1 MAGGPPVL
9 NIGAEGYLG
18 WGKQAVFGTPTSPIA
33 ANTNNWGE
41 FTAIDLNYDAAWH
54 AVETGAGSQATERKA
69 GRGMSKTQGGFTTL
83 LQPTAGGML
92 LACFFGADVYGT
104 PVAAAHN
111 LSLAT
116 VQAKQMLTV
125 QKIMAGQALQYQD
138 CFLDTLV
145 LAQAGAEW
153 TTRWT
158 VLGGLGDV
166 PVASDTPT
174 LPTDALVFQWGD
186 TTLTSSFG
194 SIAQGDLSGVTMT
207 FNRNIRQFA
216 GAGSYA
222 ATRAAPGKFQVSGQC
237 TYLYDSA
244 AAATAQAN
252 YISGTESTMT
262 VVLTKDSTHV
272 LTVTMPLSHMTATVP
287 QQPLDELVMMQVNWF
302 ARQAEGVTLTLKNDV
317 TSTYM
322 P

>member
-9 NIGAEGYLG
+9 NIGAEGFLG
-18 WGKQAVFGTPTSPIA
+18 WAKQAVFGVPTTPIVSS
-33 ANTNNWGE
+33 TNNWGE
-41 FTAIDLNYDAAWH
+41 FVSLDLNYDAAWH
-54 AVETGAGSQATERKA
+54 AVETGAGLQATERKA
-69 GRGMSKTQGGFTTL
+69 GRGMSKTQGGFTEL

-111 LSLAT
+111 ISLAT
-116 VQAKQMLTV
+116 VQAKQMLTF

-138 CFLDTLV
+138 CFLNTLV
-145 LAQAGAEW
+145 LGQAGAEW
-153 TTRWT
+153 TARWT
-158 VLGGLGDV
+158 VAGGLGDI

-207 FNRNIRQFA
+207 FNRNIRQFP

-222 ATRAAPGKFQVSGQC
+222 PTRGAPGKFQVSGQC

-252 YISGTESTMT
+252 YITGTESTMT

-272 LTVTMPLSHMTATVP
+272 LTVTMPLSHMTAVVP
-287 QQPLDELVMMQVNWF
+287 QQPLDELVQMNVSWF
-302 ARQAEGVTLTLKNDV
+302 VRAAEGVTLTLKNDSV
-317 TSTYM
+317 TTYM